1 LLKAGEMRS
10 AASCEKEGPRVARPL
25 LPVIIVTMSPISFS
39 ISKKALFL
47 FASVTLA
54 VAPCFADPLLLTV
67 NATPY
72 DRQMTRIHEVLT
84 MTGSSTNQTSVG
96 LVNVWMSELRDIPYG
111 YQMLWKTPSE
121 VESHQPADCKGK
133 AVALYQRMKTHGA
146 TNFRLVIGRRAPTSR
161 KTHTWLEW
169 HTANGSYVLDPTF
182 NYTATRVEKIHR
194 NCYVPLYAYAGSKKF
209 RATTTLVA
217 QN

>member
-1 LLKAGEMRS
+1 
-10 AASCEKEGPRVARPL
+10 
-25 LPVIIVTMSPISFS
+25 MSPLSFS
-39 ISKKALFL
+39 IAKKAVFL
-47 FASVTLA
+47 FASLTLA

-72 DRQMTRIHEVLT
+72 DHQMTRIHEVLT
-84 MTGSSTNQTSVG
+84 MAGSSTDQTSVG
-96 LVNVWMSELRDIPYG
+96 LVNVWMGELRDIPYC
-111 YQMLWKTPSE
+111 YQMLWKTPAE
-121 VESHQPADCKGK
+121 VESRQPADCKGK

-146 TNFRLVIGRRAPTSR
+146 TNLRLVIGKRAPTSQ

-169 HTANGSYVLDPTF
+169 QTAKGSYVLDPTF
-182 NYTATRVEKIHR
+182 NYTATRFEKIHR

-209 RATTTLVA
+209 RAATTLVA

>member
-1 LLKAGEMRS
+1 MAQ
-10 AASCEKEGPRVARPL
+10 PL
-25 LPVIIVTMSPISFS
+25 LPIILINMSPLSFS
-39 ISKKALFL
+39 VSKKAFFL
-47 FASVTLA
+47 FASLTLA

-84 MTGSSTNQTSVG
+84 MTGSSTDQTSVG
-96 LVNVWMSELRDIPYG
+96 LVNTWMGELRDIPYC

-121 VESHQPADCKGK
+121 VESRQPADCKGK

-146 TNFRLVIGRRAPTSR
+146 TNLRLVIGKRAPTSQ

-169 HTANGSYVLDPTF
+169 QTAKGSYVLDPTF
-182 NYTATRVEKIHR
+182 NYTVTRVEKIHR

-209 RATTTLVA
+209 RAATTLVA